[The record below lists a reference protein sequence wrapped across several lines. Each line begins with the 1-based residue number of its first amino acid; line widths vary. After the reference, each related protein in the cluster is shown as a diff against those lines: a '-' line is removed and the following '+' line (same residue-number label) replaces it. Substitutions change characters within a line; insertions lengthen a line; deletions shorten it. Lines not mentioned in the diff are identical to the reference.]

1 MPPVDP
7 RPVGRLR
14 PAHGVGPRRAPD
26 VRGLLRRTATPALVL
41 LAVGVAAVPAR
52 AEVLRLTTLP
62 APGDGAGDVLVT
74 SIAGFSAVSSAAVT
88 AGPGAAIPG
97 LHGAVTALAPSP
109 TGGDA
114 AFVAYGRD
122 SPGPVGLLPL
132 AGGAV
137 RPFVGPDGRRVR
149 SGAGNQ
155 ELRFP
160 WVSWSP
166 NGRTV
171 TLHRTDR
178 STVGPSFGRP
188 HARRCD
194 AATARCGAALREDAV
209 ALPAG
214 GTVRIRSVL
223 AASADGPVQVVASS
237 SEEEAATR
245 RLRRTAR
252 RPAGVRIRVTGRA
265 GVTSTWTATG
275 RPGVGGA
282 PAYDRA
288 FPSAA
293 GVLVRT
299 ATVYAP
305 SGAGSGA
312 ELDLGRT
319 VVVDAAGRIRSLGR
333 LPHDVVGTLPDG
345 RWLLAGGGQDHDPV
359 EDGEE
364 PRPAAG
370 EPLST
375 LDTAG
380 RITPLRSGGRIITP
394 IWTAH
399 AAGLPDSVATE
410 AKVQS
415 AGIDTTSGLLVVVL
429 TSDGDDAVV
438 ALPLDGSAP
447 PRLLPGPALPDGT
460 GAATTWFVR

>member
-1 MPPVDP
+1 
-7 RPVGRLR
+7 
-14 PAHGVGPRRAPD
+14 
-26 VRGLLRRTATPALVL
+26 
-41 LAVGVAAVPAR
+41 VGVAAVPAQ
-52 AEVLRLTTLP
+52 AEVFRLTTLP
-62 APGDGAGDVLVT
+62 ASGDGAGEVLVT
-74 SIAGFSAVSSAAVT
+74 SIAGFSAVAPAAVT
-88 AGPGAAIPG
+88 AGPGTVIPG
-97 LHGAVTALAPSP
+97 LQGAVTAFSPSP

-114 AFVAYGRD
+114 AFAAQ
-122 SPGPVGLLPL
+122 GPDGAGTVGLLPL

-149 SGAGNQ
+149 SSAGGQ
-155 ELRFP
+155 VFRLP

-166 NGRTV
+166 NGRIV

-178 STVGPSFGRP
+178 STTGLSLGRP

-194 AATARCGAALREDAV
+194 AATARCGALLREDAV
-209 ALPAG
+209 ALPGG
-214 GTVRIRSVL
+214 GTVRIRSAL
-223 AASADGPVQVVASS
+223 AASADGPVQVVAGSP
-237 SEEEAATR
+237 EDEAAAR
-245 RLRRTAR
+245 RLRRTAG

-265 GVTSTWTATG
+265 GAASTWTATG

-305 SGAGSGA
+305 RGGGSGP

-319 VVVDAAGRIRSLGR
+319 VVVDATGRIRSLGR

-345 RWLLAGGGQDHDPV
+345 RWLVAGGGQDHGPF

-370 EPLST
+370 QPVST
-375 LDTAG
+375 LDTSG
-380 RITPLRSGGRIITP
+380 RITPLRSGERVVTP
-394 IWTAH
+394 IWAAN
-399 AAGLPDSVATE
+399 AAGLPDSVATTVRVE
-410 AKVQS
+410 S
-415 AGIDTTSGLLVVVL
+415 AGIDTTSGRLVLVM
-429 TSDGDDAVV
+429 TSDEGDHVV

-447 PRLLPGPALPDGT
+447 PRVLPGPPLPEGT
-460 GAATTWFVR
+460 DAATTWFVR